1 MRDFL
6 LWLGTRIAF
15 VLAVTFDLLVLMM
28 AGAGK
33 TDVSTAAKAAV
44 VALLSVICW
53 VAGALCWV
61 YNKPKEKMQD
71 A

>member
-1 MRDFL
+1 MRKF
-6 LWLGTRIAF
+6 WMWAATRVAF

-33 TDVSTAAKAAV
+33 TDVSTAGKALV
-44 VALLSVICW
+44 VALLSAVCW

-61 YNKPKEKMQD
+61 YNKPKEKMHD